1 MKSTVRARRNT
12 LGVPKTRDFRLAR
25 LKSFQSKRV
34 RAGRILNPTVPQAHG
49 SFVENELVTILGR
62 RITANCD
69 DRGLELEFTVG
80 DQGTVHGLDR
90 KVVWHQSRWWRRQRR
105 NDGDFGLLR
114 RFGGGCRL
122 ARPGAQRE
130 HQDYVRQY
138 AAPVTIV

>member
-1 MKSTVRARRNT
+1 MKKLYYRGRASEYIRRAENAIDGK
-12 LGVPKTRDFRLAR
+12 LEAHFCFVAERDFRLAR

-34 RAGRILNPTVPQAHG
+34 RAGRILNPTVPEAHG

-90 KVVWHQSRWWRRQRR
+90 KVVWNQSRWWRRQRR
-105 NDGDFGLLR
+105 KGGEYGLMR
-114 RFGGGCRL
+114 
-122 ARPGAQRE
+122 
-130 HQDYVRQY
+130 
-138 AAPVTIV
+138 